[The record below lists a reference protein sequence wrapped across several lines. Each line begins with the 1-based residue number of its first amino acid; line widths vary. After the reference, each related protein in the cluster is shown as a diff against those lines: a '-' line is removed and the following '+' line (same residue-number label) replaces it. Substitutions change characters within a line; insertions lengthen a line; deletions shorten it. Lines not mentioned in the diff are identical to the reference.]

1 MPHLRMAYDLAECLN
16 LQILTKLFLH
26 IAFLFYSALLM
37 AQLPN
42 CNMYYFNY
50 SLEDNE
56 LKMIESSYLS
66 SFNANGY
73 NNQPSFL
80 NDDKIYF
87 TTDYYSESTEI
98 AMLDLGTKTL
108 QRISY
113 TPESEYSPTPVPGK
127 DLISC
132 VRVEMDGTS
141 QVLMLY
147 DQQEISIG
155 RRLLNQTS
163 NIGYHQWLNSNKLA
177 LFLLEGENEFYLAIA
192 DALTGQRKVIL
203 DKIGRTLKVKR
214 DKLYFVHKINPDSWF
229 VKSYDILNNKI
240 SSIIELP
247 EEVEDFDFLDE
258 STLICGKG
266 SELMIYN
273 LSNPSDN
280 WQTVCKLDVYNIDD
294 ISRIA
299 CRNNAI
305 ILVDR

>member
-1 MPHLRMAYDLAECLN
+1 M
-16 LQILTKLFLH
+16 LTKSILP
-26 IAFLFYSALLM
+26 IAFILLPALAL

-42 CNMYYFNY
+42 CNMYYFTY
-50 SLEDNE
+50 SLEADT
-56 LKMIESSYLS
+56 LKITESAYLS
-66 SFNANGY
+66 GFNSMGY

-80 NDDKIYF
+80 DDDKIYF
-87 TTDYYSESTEI
+87 TTDYYSESTEV
-98 AMLDLGTKTL
+98 ALMDLKTRTL

-147 DQQEISIG
+147 DQDEISIG
-155 RRLLNQTS
+155 RRLLNRTS

-177 LFLLEGENEFYLAIA
+177 LFLIEGENEFFLTIA
-192 DALTGQRKVIL
+192 DALTGKRKVVL
-203 DKIGRTLKVKR
+203 DKIGRTLKVKK
-214 DKLYFVHKINPDSWF
+214 DQLYFVHKINAESWF
-229 VKSYDILNNKI
+229 VKRYDVTDNKI

-247 EEVEDFDFLDE
+247 DEVEDFDFLDE
-258 STLICGKG
+258 ETLICGKG

-273 LSNPSDN
+273 LSEPTSN
-280 WQTVCKLDVYNIDD
+280 WKTIFNLDTYNIDD

-299 CRNNAI
+299 CRNKAI
-305 ILVDR
+305 VLVDR